1 MDKYLIIGLGNPG
14 QKYEN
19 TKHNAGFIALDYFAS
34 QNNFIFNA
42 DIFEGI
48 FHKLKYDEKEV
59 FFLKPQTFMNL
70 SGDCV
75 VKFINFYKIDIK
87 NILVVYDDLDL
98 PIGKIKIKKNGSSG
112 GQNGIK
118 DIIKKLGTEEIKRI
132 KIGIGRPK
140 NKNDSITNYV
150 LSKISNEDQPLFLK
164 SIKKASNVID
174 NFYKKDFDKIL
185 TEFNND

>member
-1 MDKYLIIGLGNPG
+1 MDKYLIVGLGNPG
-14 QKYEN
+14 LKYEN
-19 TKHNAGFIALDYFAS
+19 TKHNAGFIALDFFAN
-34 QNNFIFNA
+34 QNNFTLNA
-42 DIFEGI
+42 NIFEGI
-48 FHKLKYDEKEV
+48 FYKLKYEEKEI

-70 SGDCV
+70 SGECV
-75 VKFINFYKIDIK
+75 LKFINFYKINIK

-98 PIGKIKIKKNGSSG
+98 PIGKIKIKRNGSSG

-118 DIIKKLGTEEIKRI
+118 DIINKLGTEEIKRI

-140 NKNDSITNYV
+140 NKNDSISNYV
-150 LSKISNEDQPLFLK
+150 LSKVSIDDQPIFLK
-164 SIKKASNVID
+164 SIEKASKIID

>member
-14 QKYEN
+14 PKYED
-19 TKHNAGFIALDYFAS
+19 TKHNAGFIALDFFAN
-34 QNNFIFNA
+34 QNKFNFDA
-42 DIFEGI
+42 TIFEGN
-48 FHKLKYDEKEV
+48 FYKLKHEEKEV

-70 SGDCV
+70 SGECV
-75 VKFINFYKIDIK
+75 SKFMNFYKIDIK

-98 PIGKIKIKKNGSSG
+98 PIGKIKLKKNGSSG

-118 DIIKKLGTEEIKRI
+118 DIINKLGTEEIKRI

-150 LSKISNEDQPLFLK
+150 LSKVSAHDQPMFLK
-164 SIKKASNVID
+164 SIEKASKIID
-174 NFYKKDFDKIL
+174 IFYKKDFDKIL
-185 TEFNND
+185 MEFNND

>member
-19 TKHNAGFIALDYFAS
+19 TKHNSGFIALDFFAK
-34 QNNFIFNA
+34 QNKFNFDSN
-42 DIFEGI
+42 IFEGN
-48 FHKLKYDEKEV
+48 FYKLKYDEKEV

-70 SGDCV
+70 SGECV
-75 VKFINFYKIDIK
+75 LKFINFYKINFK

-98 PIGKIKIKKNGSSG
+98 PIGKIKLKKNGSSG

-118 DIIKKLGTEEIKRI
+118 DIINKLGTEDIKRI

-150 LSKISNEDQPLFLK
+150 LSKFSSEDQTIFLK
-164 SIKKASNVID
+164 SIERASKIIG
-174 NFYKKDFDKIL
+174 NFYQKDFDKIL
-185 TEFNND
+185 MEMNND

>member
-14 QKYEN
+14 SKYEN
-19 TKHNAGFIALDYFAS
+19 TKHNAGFIALDFFAN
-34 QNNFIFNA
+34 QKNFVFNA
-42 DIFEGI
+42 NIFDGI
-48 FHKLKYDEKEV
+48 FYKLKDDKKEV

-70 SGDCV
+70 SGECV
-75 VKFINFYKIDIK
+75 LKFINFYKINIK

-98 PIGKIKIKKNGSSG
+98 PIGKIKIKRNGSSA

-118 DIIKKLGTEEIKRI
+118 DIINKLGTEDIKRI

-140 NKNDSITNYV
+140 NKNDSIPNYV
-150 LSKISNEDQPLFLK
+150 LSKFSFDEQIIFSK
-164 SIKKASNVID
+164 SIEIASKIID

-185 TEFNND
+185 AEFNND